1 MTTKIVIKGI
11 VHGLNGK
18 HGLIREHYRTAKRKK
33 ELYTTM
39 IKAQTKNKHTGA
51 VIIKYIGYKVVLMD
65 WDNFAASFKHIGDSL
80 VNCKVIVDDKP
91 DIIAE
96 FLPKQ
101 IKCKRKEQ
109 KIVVI
114 IDDLGTFRTICI
126 KKSRKFA

>member
-39 IKAQTKNKHTGA
+39 IKAQTKNKHAGA

-80 VNCKVIVDDKP
+80 VSAGIIVDDKP
-91 DIIAE
+91 AIVKE
-96 FLPKQ
+96 FLPDQ
-101 IKCKRKEQ
+101 IKVRKRDLQRVE
-109 KIVVI
+109 I
-114 IDDLGTFRTICI
+114 IIEDIE
-126 KKSRKFA
+126 